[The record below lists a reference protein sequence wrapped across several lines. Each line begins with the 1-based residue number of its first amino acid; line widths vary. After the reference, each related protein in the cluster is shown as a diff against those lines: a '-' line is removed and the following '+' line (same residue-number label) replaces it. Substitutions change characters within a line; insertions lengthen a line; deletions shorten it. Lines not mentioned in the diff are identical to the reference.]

1 MKPIYRFK
9 RLLTI
14 ALLATAAAGCEV
26 GAVMDSP
33 QITPGTGLDNGSGD
47 WAEPK
52 RPVPIKPKRNPDGKI
67 QRPKLVEDLIN
78 QIVLTNAMSYD
89 DSLIDEPR

>member
-33 QITPGTGLDNGSGD
+33 QISPDPGLENGSAD
-47 WAEPK
+47 PK
-52 RPVPIKPKRNPDGKI
+52 RPVPIKPKRNPGGRI
-67 QRPKLVEDLIN
+67 ERPKLIEDLIHQVITPN
-78 QIVLTNAMSYD
+78 RLSYD
-89 DSLIDEPR
+89 DNHIDEPR

>member
-33 QITPGTGLDNGSGD
+33 QISPDPGLENGSAD
-47 WAEPK
+47 PK

-78 QIVLTNAMSYD
+78 KIVTRSSVDHNDTLYYED
-89 DSLIDEPR
+89 FE